1 MAPAAAPS
9 FWELPDLGDLEG
21 LVGLAGPA
29 SRPLARDHHALEEE
43 LASPDAP
50 RLTPFEGSVE
60 AQRLHG
66 AVGAENL
73 GVLHVRGG
81 LGKPQLCVVD
91 AAGQQLLIHSG
102 SCVMQGAE
110 RGLGLRLAC
119 VGSSIAVENAD
130 GHVFTSYS
138 LT

>member
-1 MAPAAAPS
+1 MAPRGGPVVVL
-9 FWELPDLGDLEG
+9 LPGLGHLDG
-21 LVGLAGPA
+21 LLGLAGPA

-66 AVGAENL
+66 AVGAEGL

-102 SCVMQGAE
+102 SCVVQGSE
-110 RGLGLRLAC
+110 LVRP
-119 VGSSIAVENAD
+119 
-130 GHVFTSYS
+130 
-138 LT
+138 